1 MTLENLSIIIPLGPG
16 EDQLGRLMDDLN
28 GLELAA
34 EIIIVSCDDIILED
48 SFRKFGK
55 DSAKKYIR
63 VIKTRQG
70 RAQQQN
76 AGAKAATREF
86 LWFLHADS
94 RLSERVI
101 AALEA
106 AIKACPEALH
116 YYHLKFRNDGPAG
129 MAINEWGAWF
139 RSEILKIPFGDQ
151 GFCLRKDIFHQIGGF
166 AQDAPY
172 GEDHL
177 LVWHARQ
184 QGITLRCTGAALPT
198 SARKYAAHGW
208 FALTVKYQWRWIR
221 QALPEACKLLLG
233 RRR

>member
-1 MTLENLSIIIPLGPG
+1 MRLKNLSIIIPLGPD
-16 EDQLGRLMDDLN
+16 EDQLGPLMDDLN
-28 GLELAA
+28 RLGLAA
-34 EIIIVSCDDIILED
+34 EIIVVSCDDNVLKEPAIE
-48 SFRKFGK
+48 SV
-55 DSAKKYIR
+55 R
-63 VIKTRQG
+63 VIKSRQG
-70 RAQQQN
+70 RALQQN
-76 AGAKAATREF
+76 AGAKAASREF

-106 AIKACPEALH
+106 AIKASPKALH
-116 YYHLKFRNDGPAG
+116 YYHLKFLRDGPAG

-166 AQDAPY
+166 AEDAPY

-184 QGITLRCTGAALPT
+184 AGIKLRCTGAALPT

-208 FALTVKYQWRWIR
+208 LALTVKYQWRWIR
-221 QALPEACKLLLG
+221 QALPEAYKLLLARLNG
-233 RRR
+233 G